1 MNDIKR
7 NKDIHESQNILMVNK
22 TILNKKESVL
32 KIQPEF
38 YCLIDPAFWTD
49 KKLRSEMI
57 EVLECVNW
65 KMTLITTQLCDMEI
79 ANSYVKI
86 LYLSCSEI
94 NDKFPGL
101 FRLYMNN
108 KCVPT
113 HQNVAVS
120 ALYFGVMLGCEI
132 INVWGLDYSNMYK
145 LRVDI
150 NNQIFIDE
158 EHSYC
163 KKRTFVID
171 TNIRQELANEKK
183 VFDGFYALKKYA
195 DYAKVQIINWCPES
209 YVDIFDKRDADLD

>member
-1 MNDIKR
+1 
-7 NKDIHESQNILMVNK
+7 
-22 TILNKKESVL
+22 
-32 KIQPEF
+32 
-38 YCLIDPAFWTD
+38 
-49 KKLRSEMI
+49 
-57 EVLECVNW
+57 
-65 KMTLITTQLCDMEI
+65 
-79 ANSYVKI
+79 
-86 LYLSCSEI
+86 
-94 NDKFPGL
+94 
-101 FRLYMNN
+101 MNN

-171 TNIRQELANEKK
+171 TNIRQELAND
-183 VFDGFYALKKYA
+183 VLN
-195 DYAKVQIINWCPES
+195 QWINETN
-209 YVDIFDKRDADLD
+209 V